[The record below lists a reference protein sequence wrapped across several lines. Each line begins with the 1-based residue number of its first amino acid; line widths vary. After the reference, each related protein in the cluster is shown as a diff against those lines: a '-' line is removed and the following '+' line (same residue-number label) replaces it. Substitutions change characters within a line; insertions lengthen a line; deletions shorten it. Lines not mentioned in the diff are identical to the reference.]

1 MDALLPKAQN
11 VIMQFKDPDLLQ
23 ATFEQIDGKL
33 TKECEL
39 LESYGADLANPE
51 DKPATGFVNKMAA
64 LKIQPELLPEI
75 CKFYCYA
82 KMWDQIT

>member
-1 MDALLPKAQN
+1 
-11 VIMQFKDPDLLQ
+11 
-23 ATFEQIDGKL
+23 
-33 TKECEL
+33 
-39 LESYGADLANPE
+39 
-51 DKPATGFVNKMAA
+51 MAA